1 MLFLVVQTHAPEHCP
16 QREGLGPESLFEG
29 VSGVHVRH
37 AVADVP
43 GHRLVYLIEADSY
56 DAIQDF
62 LEPGRT
68 RCDSV
73 ITPVMELQTG

>member
-1 MLFLVVQTHAPEHCP
+1 MQFHVVQKHSPESCP
-16 QREGLGPESLFEG
+16 AREGGSPETLYDATA
-29 VSGVHVRH
+29 VTVRS

-43 GHRLVYLIEADSY
+43 GHTLYFIVEADSY

-68 RCDSV
+68 RCEAV
-73 ITPVMELQTG
+73 TTPVKVLTP